1 MSLEDKRVKN
11 KTILISPLEL
21 KNQLPISDK
30 TKEFILQSRI
40 NIKNILNNEN
50 NRLVVIVGPCSIHDY
65 GAALEYAK
73 FLKSQKKKYSSKL
86 EIVMRTYFSKPRTI
100 IGWKGFIY
108 DSHLD
113 GSFNISEGLFLA
125 RKLLIE
131 ILDLG
136 IACSMEHVDTI
147 IPQYFDDLLSY
158 GAIGARTSESQIHR
172 ELASGIST
180 PIGFK
185 NGTSG
190 NIDIAINA
198 IKCANNE
205 HTFLGTNY
213 EGNICSV
220 ETLGN
225 PLGHLILRGGTN
237 GPNYYEKNIL
247 ESIKYL
253 EKSKV
258 NTSIIVD
265 CSHGNSLKKHKN
277 QIIVCENIA
286 KQIKNGNTNIKG
298 VMIESNL
305 LDGNQNID
313 CKPLIYG
320 KSVTDACINLDDTD
334 KMHFTLFCSLDG

>member
-1 MSLEDKRVKN
+1 MSLEDERVKN

-21 KNQLPISDK
+21 KKQLPISDK

-73 FLKSQKKKYSSKL
+73 FLKSQKEKYSSKL

-108 DSHLD
+108 DPYLD
-113 GSFNISEGLFLA
+113 GSFNISKGLFLA

-131 ILDLG
+131 IMELG
-136 IACSMEHVDTI
+136 IPCSMEHVDTI

-185 NGTSG
+185 NGTNG

-225 PLGHLILRGGTN
+225 PLGHLILRGGN
-237 GPNYYEKNIL
+237 SGPNYYEKNIL
-247 ESIKYL
+247 ECVEKL
-253 EKSKV
+253 EKNNLNPSL
-258 NTSIIVD
+258 IVD
-265 CSHGNSLKKHKN
+265 CSHGNSMKIHKN
-277 QIIVCENIA
+277 QIQVCDNISN
-286 KQIKNGNTNIKG
+286 QIKNGNKNIKG

-305 LDGNQNID
+305 VEGNQKID

-320 KSVTDACINLDDTD
+320 KSVTDACVNLIDTE
-334 KMHFTLFCSLDG
+334 KMLLTLFNSLG